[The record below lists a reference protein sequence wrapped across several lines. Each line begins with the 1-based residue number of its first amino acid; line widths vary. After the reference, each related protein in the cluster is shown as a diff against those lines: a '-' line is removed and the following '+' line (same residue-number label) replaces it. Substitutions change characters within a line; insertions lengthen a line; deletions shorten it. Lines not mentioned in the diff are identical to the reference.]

1 MHFLRL
7 WAVSALAALCA
18 ILAILSVWL
27 LAHVGFDVEETM
39 RLILSYVTNAP
50 LVLLAMAIS
59 ALIGL
64 IEAAIWTVWH
74 RARSRRA

>member
-39 RLILSYVTNAP
+39 RLILSYVTNVP
-50 LVLLAMAIS
+50 LLLLAIAIS

-64 IEAAIWTVWH
+64 IEAAILTVWH
-74 RARSRRA
+74 RARSRRG